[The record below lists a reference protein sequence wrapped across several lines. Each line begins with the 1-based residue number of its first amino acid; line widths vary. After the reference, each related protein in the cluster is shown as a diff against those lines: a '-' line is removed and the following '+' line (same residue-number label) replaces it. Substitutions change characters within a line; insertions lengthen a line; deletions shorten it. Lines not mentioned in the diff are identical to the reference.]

1 MARASCNA
9 PSRHLSRPLAN
20 SGLNSPAFV
29 TGCVGNDFIARL
41 GKPSA
46 VTSESTLAFI
56 AAALSAALA
65 VAAVL
70 RNRRSGAAW
79 WFALGM
85 LGLALDS
92 VLTGICLS
100 LISLEKLAFWQE
112 WALILKAFLIAIWL
126 VFAVTYSRGDAGE
139 SFRRWRILIA
149 IACLLPVAALMGF
162 RGDLIQVLVRPNST
176 GLWIG
181 FSSAG
186 KVVNVAILVGT
197 VLVLMNLERTF
208 RSAVGT
214 MQWRIK
220 FLVLGL
226 AVIFGA
232 RIYTRSQA
240 LVFSGHNNSLTE
252 VEAIGLLVGCALLGV
267 GYFRSGFREI
277 DVYPSRAVLH
287 TSITVLL
294 VGGYLF
300 VIGVLAQIVA
310 YYGGASSFQF
320 QAFLVLVAIALLAVL
335 LLLEKIRQRIR
346 QFVSRHFRRPQY
358 DFRSVW
364 TKFTR
369 STSSAVD
376 DPTLCT
382 ASAELISETFNVLSV
397 GVWLFDD
404 EKRKLRLEASTS
416 RARGIEDDDII
427 EFAAEDEGIAGMR
440 KAFDLEKI
448 KEPWGQSLREA
459 SKTQFS
465 EGGNRVVVP
474 LLASDRHIGLIILGD
489 RVNGVAYTMEEL
501 ELLECIGDQVASS
514 LLNLRLAEEIML
526 GKELEAFQTI
536 STFFVH
542 DLKNAASTLKLTLQN
557 LPVHFDDP
565 VFRQDTLRSIGA
577 TTERINQIIERL
589 GALGSKLE
597 LRPTPVDLNL
607 VVEQA
612 IENVNGTPGIEFATE
627 FKPLPKLMA
636 DSDQLRS
643 VVTNLLLNARDAVGE
658 GGRIEVKTGSQD
670 GWVALS
676 VSDDGCGMT
685 PSFLRDSLFRP
696 FKTTKKKGLGIGMFQ
711 SKMIIEAHRGS
722 IRVKSDVGKGTT
734 FQVLLPLTFG
744 E

>member
-1 MARASCNA
+1 
-9 PSRHLSRPLAN
+9 LI
-20 SGLNSPAFV
+20 
-29 TGCVGNDFIARL
+29 GCVGNDFIARSR
-41 GKPSA
+41 KSSA

-56 AAALSAALA
+56 AAVLSAALA

-70 RNRRSGAAW
+70 RNRRSAAAW

-92 VLTGICLS
+92 IFTGICLS
-100 LISLEKLAFWQE
+100 LIGLEKLAFWQE
-112 WALILKAFLIAIWL
+112 WALILKAFLVAIWL
-126 VFAVTYSRGDAGE
+126 GFAVTYSRGNAGE

-149 IACLLPVAALMGF
+149 IACLLPVAALLGF
-162 RGDLIQVLVRPNST
+162 RGDLIQVLVRPNSSD
-176 GLWIG
+176 LWIS
-181 FSSAG
+181 FSPAG

-226 AVIFGA
+226 AVVFGA

-240 LVFSGHNNSLTE
+240 LVFSGHYNSLTE
-252 VEAIGLLVGCALLGV
+252 VEAISLLVGCVLLGV

-310 YYGGASSFQF
+310 RYGGATTFQL
-320 QAFLVLVAIALLAVL
+320 QAFLVLVAITLLAVFL
-335 LLLEKIRQRIR
+335 LSEKIRQRAKR
-346 QFVSRHFRRPQY
+346 FVSRHFSRPQY

-364 TKFTR
+364 TQFTQ
-369 STSSAVD
+369 STSSAID
-376 DPTLCT
+376 DPTLCA
-382 ASAELISETFNVLSV
+382 ASAKLISETFNVLSV
-397 GVWLFDD
+397 SVWLFDE
-404 EKRKLRLEASTS
+404 EKNKLKLEASTS
-416 RARGIEDDDII
+416 RARDVMNEDAI
-427 EFAAEDEGIAGMR
+427 EFSAIDPGLAKMR

-448 KEPWGQSLREA
+448 KDDWGQTLRQI

-465 EGGNRVVVP
+465 EGGNRMGVP
-474 LLASDRHIGLIILGD
+474 LLAGDRYLGLIILAD
-489 RVNGVAYTMEEL
+489 RVNGVPYTVEEL

-514 LLNLRLAEEIML
+514 LLNLRLAKEIML

-536 STFFVH
+536 SAFFVH

-565 VFRQDTLRSIGA
+565 DFRQDTLRSIGA
-577 TTERINQIIERL
+577 TTNRINQIIERL
-589 GALGSKLE
+589 GTLGGKLE
-597 LRPTPVDLNL
+597 LRPSAVDLKL
-607 VVEQA
+607 LVEQA
-612 IENVNGTPGIEFATE
+612 IENVNGMPGIEFAKE
-627 FKPLPKLMA
+627 FESLPKFMA
-636 DSDQLRS
+636 DSEQLRS
-643 VVTNLLLNARDAVGE
+643 VVTNLLLNAREAIGE
-658 GGRIEVKTGSQD
+658 RGRIEVKIGSQG
-670 GWVALS
+670 GWAALS
-676 VSDDGCGMT
+676 ISDDGCGMT

-711 SKMIIEAHRGS
+711 SKMIIEAHHGS

-734 FQVLLPLTFG
+734 FQVLLPLTSG
-744 E
+744 K

>member
-1 MARASCNA
+1 M
-9 PSRHLSRPLAN
+9 
-20 SGLNSPAFV
+20 
-29 TGCVGNDFIARL
+29 
-41 GKPSA
+41 
-46 VTSESTLAFI
+46 TSESILAFI
-56 AAALSAALA
+56 AAVLSAALA

-79 WFALGM
+79 WFGFGM
-85 LGLALDS
+85 LGLAVDS

-100 LISLEKLAFWQE
+100 LIGLEQLAFWQE

-126 VFAVTYSRGDAGE
+126 GFAVTYSRGDAGE
-139 SFRRWRILIA
+139 SFRSWRILIA
-149 IACLLPVAALMGF
+149 IACLLPVAALVGF

-176 GLWIG
+176 GLWIS
-181 FSSAG
+181 FSSPG
-186 KVVNVAILVGT
+186 KIVNVAILVGT

-240 LVFSGHNNSLTE
+240 LVFSGHYNSLTE
-252 VEAIGLLVGCALLGV
+252 VEAIGLLVGCVLLGV

-294 VGGYLF
+294 AGGYLF

-310 YYGGASSFQF
+310 RYGGATSFQL

-335 LLLEKIRQRIR
+335 LLSEKIRQRIKR
-346 QFVSRHFRRPQY
+346 FVSRHFSRPQY

-364 TKFTR
+364 TQFTQ

-376 DPTLCT
+376 DPTLCA
-382 ASAELISETFNVLSV
+382 ASAKLISETFNVLSV
-397 GVWLFDD
+397 SVWLFDE
-404 EKRKLRLEASTS
+404 EKNKLRLEASTS
-416 RARGIEDDDII
+416 RARNAVSDDTI
-427 EFAAEDEGIAGMR
+427 EFPAIDPGFAKMR
-440 KAFDLEKI
+440 KAFDLEKV
-448 KEPWGQSLREA
+448 KEDWGRTLREIT
-459 SKTQFS
+459 KTQFS
-465 EGGNRVVVP
+465 EGGNRVGVP
-474 LLASDRHIGLIILGD
+474 LLAGDRYLGLIILAD
-489 RVNGVAYTMEEL
+489 RVNGVPYTVEEL

-514 LLNLRLAEEIML
+514 LLNLRLAKEIML

-536 STFFVH
+536 SAFFVH

-565 VFRQDTLRSIGA
+565 DFRQDTLRSIGA
-577 TTERINQIIERL
+577 TTNRINQIIERL
-589 GALGSKLE
+589 GTLGGKLE
-597 LRPTPVDLNL
+597 LRPSAVDLKVL
-607 VVEQA
+607 VEQA
-612 IENVNGTPGIEFATE
+612 IENLNGMPGIEFTKE
-627 FKPLPKLMA
+627 FESLPKFMA
-636 DSDQLRS
+636 DSEQLRS
-643 VVTNLLLNARDAVGE
+643 VVTNLLLNAREAIGE
-658 GGRIEVKTGSQD
+658 RGRIEVKIGAQD
-670 GWVALS
+670 GWAALS

-711 SKMIIEAHRGS
+711 SKMIIEAHHGS
-722 IRVKSDVGKGTT
+722 IRVKSDLGKGTT
-734 FQVLLPLTFG
+734 FQVLLPLTSG
-744 E
+744 KS

>member
-1 MARASCNA
+1 MI
-9 PSRHLSRPLAN
+9 
-20 SGLNSPAFV
+20 
-29 TGCVGNDFIARL
+29 GCVGNDFIARSR
-41 GKPSA
+41 KSSA
-46 VTSESTLAFI
+46 VTSESILAFI
-56 AAALSAALA
+56 AAVLSAALA

-79 WFALGM
+79 WFGFGM
-85 LGLALDS
+85 LGLAVDS

-100 LISLEKLAFWQE
+100 LIGLEQLAFWQE

-126 VFAVTYSRGDAGE
+126 GFAVTYSRGDAGE
-139 SFRRWRILIA
+139 SFRSWRILIA
-149 IACLLPVAALMGF
+149 IACLLPVAALVGF

-176 GLWIG
+176 GLWIS
-181 FSSAG
+181 FSSPG
-186 KVVNVAILVGT
+186 KIVNVAILVGT

-240 LVFSGHNNSLTE
+240 LVFSGHYNSLTE
-252 VEAIGLLVGCALLGV
+252 VEAIGLLVGCVLLGV

-310 YYGGASSFQF
+310 RYGGATTFQL
-320 QAFLVLVAIALLAVL
+320 QAFLVLVAITLLAVFL
-335 LLLEKIRQRIR
+335 LSEKIRQRAKR
-346 QFVSRHFRRPQY
+346 FVSRHFSRPQY

-364 TKFTR
+364 TQFTQ
-369 STSSAVD
+369 STSSAID
-376 DPTLCT
+376 DPTLCA
-382 ASAELISETFNVLSV
+382 ASAKLISETFNVLSV
-397 GVWLFDD
+397 SVWLFDE
-404 EKRKLRLEASTS
+404 EKNKLRLEASTS
-416 RARGIEDDDII
+416 WARNAVSDDTI
-427 EFAAEDEGIAGMR
+427 EFPAIDPGFAKMR
-440 KAFDLEKI
+440 KAFDLEKV
-448 KEPWGQSLREA
+448 KEDWGRTLREIT
-459 SKTQFS
+459 KTQFS
-465 EGGNRVVVP
+465 EGGNRVGVP
-474 LLASDRHIGLIILGD
+474 LLAGDRYLGLIILAD
-489 RVNGVAYTMEEL
+489 RVNGVPYTVEEL

-514 LLNLRLAEEIML
+514 LLNLRLAKEIML

-536 STFFVH
+536 SAFFVH

-565 VFRQDTLRSIGA
+565 DFRQDTLRSIGA
-577 TTERINQIIERL
+577 TTNRINQIIERL
-589 GALGSKLE
+589 GTLGGKLE
-597 LRPTPVDLNL
+597 LRPSAVDLKVL
-607 VVEQA
+607 VEQA
-612 IENVNGTPGIEFATE
+612 IENLNGMPGIEFAKE
-627 FKPLPKLMA
+627 FESLPKFMA
-636 DSDQLRS
+636 DSEQLRS
-643 VVTNLLLNARDAVGE
+643 VVTNLLLNAREAIGE
-658 GGRIEVKTGSQD
+658 RGRIEVKIGAQD
-670 GWVALS
+670 GWAALS

-711 SKMIIEAHRGS
+711 SKMIIEAHHGS
-722 IRVKSDVGKGTT
+722 IRVKSDLGKGTT
-734 FQVLLPLTFG
+734 FQVLLPLTSG
-744 E
+744 KS

>member
-1 MARASCNA
+1 
-9 PSRHLSRPLAN
+9 
-20 SGLNSPAFV
+20 
-29 TGCVGNDFIARL
+29 
-41 GKPSA
+41 

-56 AAALSAALA
+56 AAALGAALS
-65 VAAVL
+65 VAAVA

-85 LGLALDS
+85 LGLSLDS

-100 LISLEKLAFWQE
+100 IADFQELARWQE
-112 WALILKAFLIAIWL
+112 WGLILKAFLIAIWL
-126 VFAVTYSRGDAGE
+126 AFAVTYSRGDASE

-149 IACLLPVAALMGF
+149 IALLVPVTALLGF
-162 RGDLIQVLVRPNST
+162 RGDLVDVWTRPNSPNIWVS
-176 GLWIG
+176 LLP
-181 FSSAG
+181 AG
-186 KVVNVAILVGT
+186 KIVNVGILVGT

-232 RIYTRSQA
+232 RIYTRCLA
-240 LVFSGHNNSLTE
+240 LVYSGHNNSLGQ
-252 VEAIGLLVGCALLGV
+252 VEAIALLIGCVLLGV

-277 DVYPSRAVLH
+277 DVYPSRVVLH

-300 VIGVLAQIVA
+300 VIGVLAQLVA

-335 LLLEKIRQRIR
+335 LLSEKIRQRIR
-346 QFVSRHFRRPQY
+346 QFVSRHFSRPQY

-364 TKFTR
+364 TKFTQ
-369 STSSAVD
+369 STSSAID
-376 DPTLCT
+376 DPTLCA

-397 GVWLFDD
+397 EVWLFDE
-404 EKRKLRLEASTS
+404 EKRKLHLEASTS
-416 RARGIEDDDII
+416 RARGTESDDMI
-427 EFAAEDEGIAGMR
+427 EFAAEDQGITLMWR
-440 KAFDLEKI
+440 AFDLEKI
-448 KEPWGQSLREA
+448 KEPWGQILRQA
-459 SKTQFS
+459 SNTQFT
-465 EGGNRVVVP
+465 EGGNRIVVP
-474 LLASDRHIGLIILGD
+474 LLASDRYLGLIMLAD
-489 RVNGVAYTMEEL
+489 RVNGIPYTVEEL

-565 VFRQDTLRSIGA
+565 AFRQDTLRSIG
-577 TTERINQIIERL
+577 TTTDRINQIIERL

-597 LRPTPVDLNL
+597 LRLSPVDLNL
-607 VVEQA
+607 LVEQV
-612 IENVNGTPGIEFATE
+612 IENVNGVPGVEFAKE
-627 FKPLPKLMA
+627 LKPLPQMMA
-636 DSDQLRS
+636 DSEQLRS

-658 GGRIEVKTGSQD
+658 HGRIEVRTSTQD
-670 GWVALS
+670 GCAALS

-685 PSFLRDSLFRP
+685 TSFLRESLFRP

-711 SKMIIEAHRGS
+711 TKMIIEAHHGS

-734 FQVLLPLTFG
+734 FQVLLPLTPN
-744 E
+744 

>member
-1 MARASCNA
+1 
-9 PSRHLSRPLAN
+9 
-20 SGLNSPAFV
+20 
-29 TGCVGNDFIARL
+29 
-41 GKPSA
+41 

-70 RNRRSGAAW
+70 RNRRSGAVW

-85 LGLALDS
+85 IGLAADS

-112 WALILKAFLIAIWL
+112 WALILKAFLVAVWL
-126 VFAVTYSRGDAGE
+126 GFAVTYSRGDAGE
-139 SFRRWRILIA
+139 SFRRWRTLIA
-149 IACLLPVAALMGF
+149 IACLLPVAALLGF
-162 RGDLIQVLVRPNST
+162 RGNLIQVLVRPDST
-176 GLWIG
+176 GLWIS
-181 FSSAG
+181 FSTAG

-220 FLVLGL
+220 FLILGL

-240 LVFSGHNNSLTE
+240 LVYSGHNNSLQE
-252 VEAIGLLVGCALLGV
+252 VEAIGLLVGCALLGA
-267 GYFRSGFREI
+267 GYFRSGLREI
-277 DVYPSRAVLH
+277 DVYPSRAVLQ
-287 TSITVLL
+287 TSITVSL

-300 VIGVLAQIVA
+300 VIGILAQIVER
-310 YYGGASSFQF
+310 YGGATSFQL
-320 QAFLVLVAIALLAVL
+320 QAFLVLVAIALLAVFL
-335 LLLEKIRQRIR
+335 LSEKIRQRIKR
-346 QFVSRHFRRPQY
+346 FVSRHFSRPQY

-364 TKFTR
+364 TRFTQ
-369 STSSAVD
+369 STSSAID
-376 DPTLCT
+376 DPALCA
-382 ASAELISETFNVLSV
+382 ASAELISQTFNVLSV
-397 GVWLFDD
+397 GVWLFDE
-404 EKRKLRLEASTS
+404 EKSKLRLEASTS
-416 RARGIEDDDII
+416 RARAASGDDAI
-427 EFAAEDEGIAGMR
+427 EFPAIDPGVTKMR

-448 KEPWGQSLREA
+448 KDNWGKTLRQISE
-459 SKTQFS
+459 TQFS
-465 EGGNRVVVP
+465 EGGNRMAVP
-474 LLASDRHIGLIILGD
+474 LLAGERYLGLVILAD
-489 RVNGVAYTMEEL
+489 RVNGIPYTVEEL

-514 LLNLRLAEEIML
+514 LLNLRLAKEIML

-536 STFFVH
+536 SAFFVH

-565 VFRQDTLRSIGA
+565 AFRQDTLRSIGA
-577 TTERINQIIERL
+577 TTNRINQIIERL
-589 GALGSKLE
+589 GALGNKLE
-597 LRPTPVDLNL
+597 LRSAPVDLNL

-612 IENVNGTPGIEFATE
+612 IENVNGMPGIEFAKE
-627 FKPLPKLMA
+627 FEPLPALMA

-658 GGRIEVKTGSQD
+658 RGRIEVKTGPQD
-670 GWVALS
+670 GWAALS

-711 SKMIIEAHRGS
+711 SKMIIEAHHGS

-734 FQVLLPLTFG
+734 FQVLLPLTLG
-744 E
+744 K

>member
-1 MARASCNA
+1 M
-9 PSRHLSRPLAN
+9 
-20 SGLNSPAFV
+20 
-29 TGCVGNDFIARL
+29 
-41 GKPSA
+41 
-46 VTSESTLAFI
+46 TSESTLAFI
-56 AAALSAALA
+56 AAALSVALA

-70 RNRRSGAAW
+70 RNRRSGAVW

-85 LGLALDS
+85 IGLAADS
-92 VLTGICLS
+92 ILTGICLS

-112 WALILKAFLIAIWL
+112 WALILKAFLVAIWL
-126 VFAVTYSRGDAGE
+126 GFAVTYSRGDAGE
-139 SFRRWRILIA
+139 SFRRSRTLIA
-149 IACLLPVAALMGF
+149 IACLLPVAALLGF
-162 RGDLIQVLVRPNST
+162 RGNLIQVLVRPNST
-176 GLWIG
+176 DLWI
-181 FSSAG
+181 SLSPAG
-186 KVVNVAILVGT
+186 KVVNAAILVGT

-220 FLVLGL
+220 FLILGL

-240 LVFSGHNNSLTE
+240 LVYSGHNNSLTE
-252 VEAIGLLVGCALLGV
+252 VEAIGLLVGCALLGA
-267 GYFRSGFREI
+267 GYFRSGLREI
-277 DVYPSRAVLH
+277 DVYPSRAVLQ
-287 TSITVLL
+287 TSIAVSL

-300 VIGVLAQIVA
+300 VIGVLAQIVER
-310 YYGGASSFQF
+310 YGGATSFQL

-335 LLLEKIRQRIR
+335 LLSEKIRLRIR
-346 QFVSRHFRRPQY
+346 RFVSRHFSRPQY
-358 DFRSVW
+358 DFRRIW
-364 TKFTR
+364 TQFTQ
-369 STSSAVD
+369 STSSAID
-376 DPTLCT
+376 DPALCA

-397 GVWLFDD
+397 EVWLCD
-404 EKRKLRLEASTS
+404 EEKNKLRLEASTS
-416 RARGIEDDDII
+416 RPRNAMGDDAI
-427 EFAAEDEGIAGMR
+427 EFPAIDPGVAKMR

-448 KEPWGQSLREA
+448 KDDWGETLRQISE
-459 SKTQFS
+459 TQFR
-465 EGGNRVVVP
+465 EGGNRVGVP
-474 LLASDRHIGLIILGD
+474 LLAGERYLGLIILAD
-489 RVNGVAYTMEEL
+489 RVNGIPYTVEEL
-501 ELLECIGDQVASS
+501 ELLDCIGDQVASS
-514 LLNLRLAEEIML
+514 LLNLRLAKEIML

-536 STFFVH
+536 SAFFVH
-542 DLKNAASTLKLTLQN
+542 DLKNAASILKLTLQN
-557 LPVHFDDP
+557 LPLHFDDP
-565 VFRQDTLRSIGA
+565 DFRQDTLRSIGA
-577 TTERINQIIERL
+577 TTNRINQIIERL

-597 LRPTPVDLNL
+597 LRPSPVDLNL

-612 IENVNGTPGIEFATE
+612 IENVNGTPGIEVAKE
-627 FKPLPKLMA
+627 FEPLPKLMA

>member
-1 MARASCNA
+1 M
-9 PSRHLSRPLAN
+9 
-20 SGLNSPAFV
+20 
-29 TGCVGNDFIARL
+29 
-41 GKPSA
+41 
-46 VTSESTLAFI
+46 TSESILAFI
-56 AAALSAALA
+56 AAVLSAALA

-79 WFALGM
+79 WFGFGM
-85 LGLALDS
+85 LGLAVDS

-100 LISLEKLAFWQE
+100 LIGLEQLAFWQE
-112 WALILKAFLIAIWL
+112 WALILKAFLVAIWL
-126 VFAVTYSRGDAGE
+126 GFAVTYSRGDAGE

-149 IACLLPVAALMGF
+149 IACLLPVAALVGF

-176 GLWIG
+176 GLWIS
-181 FSSAG
+181 FSSPG
-186 KVVNVAILVGT
+186 KIVNVAILVGT

-220 FLVLGL
+220 FLLLGL

-240 LVFSGHNNSLTE
+240 LVFSGHYNSLTE

-267 GYFRSGFREI
+267 GYFRSGFREV

-310 YYGGASSFQF
+310 RYGGATSFQL

-335 LLLEKIRQRIR
+335 LLSEKIRQRIKR
-346 QFVSRHFRRPQY
+346 FVSRHFRRPQY
-358 DFRSVW
+358 DFRIIW
-364 TKFTR
+364 TRFTR
-369 STSSAVD
+369 STSSAID
-376 DPTLCT
+376 DATLCA
-382 ASAELISETFNVLSV
+382 ASAKLISDTFNVLSV
-397 GVWLFDD
+397 GVWLFDE
-404 EKRKLRLEASTS
+404 EKCKLKLEASTS
-416 RARGIEDDDII
+416 HPRNAMSDDAIESPAIDPSLTR
-427 EFAAEDEGIAGMR
+427 MR
-440 KAFDLEKI
+440 RAFDLEKV
-448 KEPWGQSLREA
+448 KDDWGETLRQI

-465 EGGNRVVVP
+465 EGGNRVGVP
-474 LLASDRHIGLIILGD
+474 LLAGDHYLGLIILAD
-489 RVNGVAYTMEEL
+489 RVNGVPYTVEEL

-536 STFFVH
+536 SAFFVH

-565 VFRQDTLRSIGA
+565 EFRQDTLRSIGA
-577 TTERINQIIERL
+577 TTNRINQIIERL
-589 GALGSKLE
+589 GTLGSKLE
-597 LRPTPVDLNL
+597 LRPSAVDLKL
-607 VVEQA
+607 LVEQA
-612 IENVNGTPGIEFATE
+612 IEHVNGVPGIEFAKE
-627 FKPLPKLMA
+627 FEPLPKFMA
-636 DSDQLRS
+636 DSEQLRS

-658 GGRIEVKTGSQD
+658 SGRIEVKIGAQD
-670 GWVALS
+670 GWAALS

-711 SKMIIEAHRGS
+711 SKIIIEAHHGR
-722 IRVKSDVGKGTT
+722 IRVKSDLGKGTT
-734 FQVLLPLTFG
+734 FQVLLPLSSG
-744 E
+744 K

>member
-1 MARASCNA
+1 M
-9 PSRHLSRPLAN
+9 
-20 SGLNSPAFV
+20 
-29 TGCVGNDFIARL
+29 
-41 GKPSA
+41 
-46 VTSESTLAFI
+46 TSESTLAFI
-56 AAALSAALA
+56 AAVLSAALA

-70 RNRRSGAAW
+70 RNRRSAAAW

-92 VLTGICLS
+92 IFTGICLS
-100 LISLEKLAFWQE
+100 LIGLEKLAFWQE
-112 WALILKAFLIAIWL
+112 WALILKAFLVAIWL
-126 VFAVTYSRGDAGE
+126 GFAVTYSRGNAGE

-149 IACLLPVAALMGF
+149 IACLLPVAALLGF
-162 RGDLIQVLVRPNST
+162 RGDLIQVLVRPNSSE
-176 GLWIG
+176 LWIS
-181 FSSAG
+181 FSPAG

-226 AVIFGA
+226 AVVFGA

-240 LVFSGHNNSLTE
+240 LVFSGHYNSLTE
-252 VEAIGLLVGCALLGV
+252 VEAIGLLVGCVLLGV

-310 YYGGASSFQF
+310 RYGGATTFQL
-320 QAFLVLVAIALLAVL
+320 QAFLVLVAITLLAVFL
-335 LLLEKIRQRIR
+335 LSEKIRQRAKR
-346 QFVSRHFRRPQY
+346 FVSRHFSRPQY

-364 TKFTR
+364 TQFTQ
-369 STSSAVD
+369 STSSAID
-376 DPTLCT
+376 DPTLCA
-382 ASAELISETFNVLSV
+382 ASAKLISETFNVLSV
-397 GVWLFDD
+397 SVWLFDE
-404 EKRKLRLEASTS
+404 EKNKLKLEASTS
-416 RARGIEDDDII
+416 RARDVMNEDAI
-427 EFAAEDEGIAGMR
+427 EFSAIDPGLAKTR

-448 KEPWGQSLREA
+448 KDDWGQTLRQI

-465 EGGNRVVVP
+465 EGGNRMGVP
-474 LLASDRHIGLIILGD
+474 LLAGDRYLGLIILAD
-489 RVNGVAYTMEEL
+489 RVNGVPYSVEEL

-514 LLNLRLAEEIML
+514 LLNLRLAKEIML

-536 STFFVH
+536 SAFFVH

-565 VFRQDTLRSIGA
+565 DFRQDTLRSIGA
-577 TTERINQIIERL
+577 TTNRINQIIERL
-589 GALGSKLE
+589 GTLGGKLE
-597 LRPTPVDLNL
+597 LRPSAVDLKL
-607 VVEQA
+607 LVEQA
-612 IENVNGTPGIEFATE
+612 IENVNGMPGIEFAKE
-627 FKPLPKLMA
+627 FESLPKFMA
-636 DSDQLRS
+636 DSEQLRS
-643 VVTNLLLNARDAVGE
+643 VVTNLLLNAREAIGE
-658 GGRIEVKTGSQD
+658 RGRIEVKIGSQG
-670 GWVALS
+670 GWAALS
-676 VSDDGCGMT
+676 ISDDGCGMT

-711 SKMIIEAHRGS
+711 SKMIIEAHHGS

-734 FQVLLPLTFG
+734 FQVLLPLTSG
-744 E
+744 K

>member
-1 MARASCNA
+1 
-9 PSRHLSRPLAN
+9 
-20 SGLNSPAFV
+20 
-29 TGCVGNDFIARL
+29 
-41 GKPSA
+41 

-56 AAALSAALA
+56 AAVLSAALA
-65 VAAVL
+65 VAAVW
-70 RNRRSGAAW
+70 RNRRSGAVW
-79 WFALGM
+79 WFAFGM

-92 VLTGICLS
+92 VLAGICLS
-100 LISLEKLAFWQE
+100 LINVEKLAFWQE
-112 WALILKAFLIAIWL
+112 WALILKAFLVAIWL
-126 VFAVTYSRGDAGE
+126 GFAVTYSRGDAGQ

-149 IACLLPVAALMGF
+149 IACVLPAAALFGF
-162 RGDLIQVLVRPNST
+162 RGNLIQVSVRPDSSD
-176 GLWIG
+176 LWIS
-181 FSSAG
+181 FSTAG

-197 VLVLMNLERTF
+197 VLILMNLERTF

-240 LVFSGHNNSLTE
+240 VVFSAHNNSLME

-310 YYGGASSFQF
+310 RYGGATSFQF

-335 LLLEKIRQRIR
+335 LLSEKIRQRIKR
-346 QFVSRHFRRPQY
+346 FVSRHFSRPQY
-358 DFRSVW
+358 DFRRVW
-364 TKFTR
+364 TQFTQ
-369 STSSAVD
+369 STSSAID
-376 DPTLCT
+376 DPTLCV
-382 ASAELISETFNVLSV
+382 ASAKLISETFNVLSV
-397 GVWLFDD
+397 SIWLFDE
-404 EKRKLRLEASTS
+404 EKNKLRLEASTS
-416 RARGIEDDDII
+416 RARTAMDNDAIDSPAIDSGLTR
-427 EFAAEDEGIAGMR
+427 MR

-448 KEPWGQSLREA
+448 KDDWGRTLREI

-465 EGGNRVVVP
+465 EGGNRVGVP
-474 LLASDRHIGLIILGD
+474 LLAGDRYLGLVILAD
-489 RVNGVAYTMEEL
+489 RVNGVPYTVEEL

-514 LLNLRLAEEIML
+514 LLNLRLAKEIML

-536 STFFVH
+536 SAFFVH

-565 VFRQDTLRSIGA
+565 DFRQDTLRSIGA
-577 TTERINQIIERL
+577 TTNRINQIIDRL
-589 GALGSKLE
+589 GTLGSKLE
-597 LRPTPVDLNL
+597 LRLSAVDLRL
-607 VVEQA
+607 LVEQA
-612 IENVNGTPGIEFATE
+612 IENLNGAPGIEFAKE
-627 FKPLPKLMA
+627 FEPLPKFMA
-636 DSDQLRS
+636 DGEQLRS
-643 VVTNLLLNARDAVGE
+643 VVTNLLLNAREAVGE
-658 GGRIEVKTGSQD
+658 RGRIEVKIAAQD
-670 GWVALS
+670 GWAALS
-676 VSDDGCGMT
+676 VSDDGCGMA

-711 SKMIIEAHRGS
+711 SKMIIEAHHGS
-722 IRVKSDVGKGTT
+722 IRVKSDLGKGTT
-734 FQVLLPLTFG
+734 FQVLLPLTSG
-744 E
+744 K

>member
-1 MARASCNA
+1 M
-9 PSRHLSRPLAN
+9 
-20 SGLNSPAFV
+20 
-29 TGCVGNDFIARL
+29 
-41 GKPSA
+41 
-46 VTSESTLAFI
+46 TSESTLAFI
-56 AAALSAALA
+56 AAVLSAALA

-70 RNRRSGAAW
+70 RNRRSAAAW

-92 VLTGICLS
+92 IFTGICLS
-100 LISLEKLAFWQE
+100 LIGLEKLAFWQE
-112 WALILKAFLIAIWL
+112 WALILKAFLVAIWL
-126 VFAVTYSRGDAGE
+126 GFAVTYSRGNAGE

-149 IACLLPVAALMGF
+149 IACLLPVAALLGF
-162 RGDLIQVLVRPNST
+162 RGDLIQVLVRPNSSD
-176 GLWIG
+176 LWIS
-181 FSSAG
+181 FSPAG

-220 FLVLGL
+220 FVVLGL

-240 LVFSGHNNSLTE
+240 LVFSGHYNSLTE
-252 VEAIGLLVGCALLGV
+252 VEAIGLLVGCVLLGV

-310 YYGGASSFQF
+310 RYGGATTFQL
-320 QAFLVLVAIALLAVL
+320 QAFLVLVAITLLAVFL
-335 LLLEKIRQRIR
+335 LSEKIRQRAKR
-346 QFVSRHFRRPQY
+346 FVSRHFSRPQY

-364 TKFTR
+364 TQFTQ
-369 STSSAVD
+369 STSSAID
-376 DPTLCT
+376 DPTLCA
-382 ASAELISETFNVLSV
+382 ASAKLISGTFNVLSV
-397 GVWLFDD
+397 SVWLFDE
-404 EKRKLRLEASTS
+404 EKNKLKLEASTS
-416 RARGIEDDDII
+416 RARDVMNEDAI
-427 EFAAEDEGIAGMR
+427 EFSAIDPGLAKMR

-448 KEPWGQSLREA
+448 KDDWGQTLRQI

-465 EGGNRVVVP
+465 EGGNRMGVP
-474 LLASDRHIGLIILGD
+474 LLAGDRYLGLIILAD
-489 RVNGVAYTMEEL
+489 RVNGVPYTVEEL

-514 LLNLRLAEEIML
+514 LLNLRLAKEIML

-536 STFFVH
+536 SAFFVH

-565 VFRQDTLRSIGA
+565 DFRQDTLRSIGA
-577 TTERINQIIERL
+577 TTNRINQIIERL
-589 GALGSKLE
+589 GTLGGKLE
-597 LRPTPVDLNL
+597 LRPSAVDLKL
-607 VVEQA
+607 LVEQA
-612 IENVNGTPGIEFATE
+612 IENVNGMPGIEFAKE
-627 FKPLPKLMA
+627 FESLPKFMA
-636 DSDQLRS
+636 DSEQLRS
-643 VVTNLLLNARDAVGE
+643 VVTNLLLNAREAIGE
-658 GGRIEVKTGSQD
+658 RGRIEVKIGSQG
-670 GWVALS
+670 GWAALS

-711 SKMIIEAHRGS
+711 SKMIIEAHHGS

-734 FQVLLPLTFG
+734 FQVLLPLTSG
-744 E
+744 K

>member
-1 MARASCNA
+1 
-9 PSRHLSRPLAN
+9 
-20 SGLNSPAFV
+20 
-29 TGCVGNDFIARL
+29 
-41 GKPSA
+41 

-56 AAALSAALA
+56 AATFSAALA

-70 RNRRSGAAW
+70 RNRRSRAAW

-85 LGLALDS
+85 LGLSLDS
-92 VLTGICLS
+92 VLTGICLP
-100 LISLEKLAFWQE
+100 LADLEKLTNWQE

-126 VFAVTYSRGDAGE
+126 AFAVTYSRGDAGE

-149 IACLLPVAALMGF
+149 VVCLAPVAAILGF
-162 RGDLIQVLVRPNST
+162 RGRLIEVSLRPNLID
-176 GLWIG
+176 LWIS
-181 FSSAG
+181 FLPAG
-186 KVVNVAILVGT
+186 KAVNVIILVGT

-252 VEAIGLLVGCALLGV
+252 VEAIGLLVGCLLLGV

-277 DVYPSRAVLH
+277 DVYPSRAVLQ
-287 TSITVLL
+287 TSITVSL

-310 YYGGASSFQF
+310 HYGGATSFQL

-335 LLLEKIRQRIR
+335 LLSQKIRQRIR
-346 QFVSRHFRRPQY
+346 RFVSRHFSRPQY
-358 DFRSVW
+358 DFRRVW
-364 TKFTR
+364 TQFTQ
-369 STSSAVD
+369 STSSAID
-376 DPTLCT
+376 DPTLCA

-397 GVWLFDD
+397 EVWLFDD
-404 EKRKLRLEASTS
+404 EKSKLRLEASTS
-416 RARGIEDDDII
+416 RARSAMSDDAIESPVIDPG
-427 EFAAEDEGIAGMR
+427 FAKMR

-448 KEPWGQSLREA
+448 KDEWGETLRQISE
-459 SKTQFS
+459 TQFR
-465 EGGNRVVVP
+465 EGGNRVGVP
-474 LLASDRHIGLIILGD
+474 LLAGDRYLGLIILAD
-489 RVNGVAYTMEEL
+489 RVNGVPYTVEEL

-514 LLNLRLAEEIML
+514 LLNLRLAKEIML

-536 STFFVH
+536 SAFFVH

-565 VFRQDTLRSIGA
+565 DFRQDTLRSIGA
-577 TTERINQIIERL
+577 TTNRINQIIERL
-589 GALGSKLE
+589 GTLGSKLE
-597 LRPTPVDLNL
+597 LRPSPVDLNL
-607 VVEQA
+607 LVEQA
-612 IENVNGTPGIEFATE
+612 IENVNGMPGIEFAKE
-627 FKPLPKLMA
+627 FQPLPKLMA
-636 DSDQLRS
+636 DSEQLRS

-658 GGRIEVKTGSQD
+658 RGRIEIRIGAQD
-670 GWVALS
+670 GWAALS

-711 SKMIIEAHRGS
+711 SKMIIEAHHGS

-734 FQVLLPLTFG
+734 FQVLLPLTSG
-744 E
+744 K

>member
-1 MARASCNA
+1 
-9 PSRHLSRPLAN
+9 
-20 SGLNSPAFV
+20 
-29 TGCVGNDFIARL
+29 
-41 GKPSA
+41 
-46 VTSESTLAFI
+46 
-56 AAALSAALA
+56 
-65 VAAVL
+65 
-70 RNRRSGAAW
+70 
-79 WFALGM
+79 M
-85 LGLALDS
+85 LGLAVDS

-126 VFAVTYSRGDAGE
+126 VFAVTYSRGDASE

-149 IACLLPVAALMGF
+149 IACLLPVAALLGF
-162 RGDLIQVLVRPNST
+162 RGRLIEVWLRPNFVEVWVSFLTAGKIVNVLV
-176 GLWIG
+176 
-181 FSSAG
+181 
-186 KVVNVAILVGT
+186 LVGT

-240 LVFSGHNNSLTE
+240 LVFSGHYNSLTE
-252 VEAIGLLVGCALLGV
+252 VEAIGLLVGCVLLGV

-294 VGGYLF
+294 AGGYLF

-310 YYGGASSFQF
+310 RYGGATSFQL
-320 QAFLVLVAIALLAVL
+320 QAFLVLVAIALLAVFL
-335 LLLEKIRQRIR
+335 LSEKIRQRMKR
-346 QFVSRHFRRPQY
+346 FVSRHFSRPQY

-364 TKFTR
+364 TQFTQ

-376 DPTLCT
+376 DPTLCA
-382 ASAELISETFNVLSV
+382 ASAKLISETFNVLSV
-397 GVWLFDD
+397 SVWLFDE
-404 EKRKLRLEASTS
+404 EKNKLRLEASTS
-416 RARGIEDDDII
+416 RARNAVSDDAI
-427 EFAAEDEGIAGMR
+427 EFSAIDPGLTMMR

-448 KEPWGQSLREA
+448 KDNWGETLRQISE
-459 SKTQFS
+459 TQFS
-465 EGGNRVVVP
+465 EGGNRVGVP
-474 LLASDRHIGLIILGD
+474 LLAGERYLGLIILAD
-489 RVNGVAYTMEEL
+489 RVNGIPYTVEEL
-501 ELLECIGDQVASS
+501 ELLDCIGDQVASS
-514 LLNLRLAEEIML
+514 LLNLRLAKEIML

-536 STFFVH
+536 SAFFVH
-542 DLKNAASTLKLTLQN
+542 DLKNAASILKLTLQN
-557 LPVHFDDP
+557 LPLHFDDP

-577 TTERINQIIERL
+577 TTNRINQIIERL

-597 LRPTPVDLNL
+597 LRPSPVDLNL

-612 IENVNGTPGIEFATE
+612 IENVHRMPGVEFA
-627 FKPLPKLMA
+627 KALAPLPKLIA
-636 DSDQLRS
+636 DSEQLRS

-711 SKMIIEAHRGS
+711 SKMIIEAHHGS
-722 IRVKSDVGKGTT
+722 IRVKSDLGKGTT
-734 FQVLLPLTFG
+734 FQVLLPLTSG
-744 E
+744 KS